1 MSALSK
7 RLASRGAAALVA
19 AAVSGTALAGDLQL
33 IASDGTVHR
42 ILVSSWTAPGGI
54 AGTTVRHQIQGAGGA
69 KQTITVPGTEDAA
82 VERSPAVG
90 IDRVD
95 GSLVLVWVR
104 EEAGSTH
111 LRIARWVKGAW
122 TASTV
127 LDGPRAGSGSPN
139 LWVGTNWIH
148 VSWSESTGQSPTYWR
163 AVYAKDTFGRTFG
176 PELMTTDLPLVPAAA
191 TEAPGTTMPDGLDA
205 YFTYTSPG
213 PTTTD
218 PGRMY
223 VWGIRDEPVPIGY
236 AEGTE
241 IATLGADTRDS
252 GVRTFRSSL
261 TLWYHTGDRFFYRT
275 RSSGV
280 WGGLRIV
287 ALDAQTTP
295 EAARLQVDEML
306 RRR

>member
-7 RLASRGAAALVA
+7 RSAYLGAAALVA
-19 AAVSGTALAGDLQL
+19 TVVSGPARAGDLQL
-33 IASDGTVHR
+33 IAADGTVHR
-42 ILVSSWTAPGGI
+42 ILVSSWTAPGGA
-54 AGTTVRHQIQGAGGA
+54 AGTTVRHQIQGATGA

-82 VERSPAVG
+82 IERSPALG

-122 TASTV
+122 TASTA
-127 LDGPRAGSGSPN
+127 LDGPRAGSSSPS
-139 LWVGTNWIH
+139 LWVGEDWIH
-148 VSWSESTGQSPTYWR
+148 VAWSESTGQGPTFWR
-163 AVYAKDTFGRTFG
+163 AVYAKDAFGRAFG
-176 PELMTTDLPLVPAAA
+176 PESMTTDVPLVPAAA
-191 TEAPGTTMPDGLDA
+191 AEAPGASMPEGIDA

-213 PTTTD
+213 PSTND

-241 IATLGADTRDS
+241 IATLGSDTRDS
-252 GVRTFRSSL
+252 GARTFGSSL
-261 TLWYHTGDRFFYRT
+261 TLWYHTGDRFFYRSRT
-275 RSSGV
+275 AGV
-280 WGGLRIV
+280 WGAIRMV
-287 ALDAQTTP
+287 VLDAQTTP

>member
-1 MSALSK
+1 MSALSNG
-7 RLASRGAAALVA
+7 RAFLGAAALVA
-19 AAVSGTALAGDLQL
+19 STLSGAARAGDLQL
-33 IASDGTVHR
+33 IAADGTVHR
-42 ILVSSWTAPGGI
+42 ILVSSWTAPVGV
-54 AGTTVRHQIQGAGGA
+54 AGTTIRHQIQGASGA
-69 KQTITVPGTEDAA
+69 KQTITVPGTEDVA
-82 VERSPAVG
+82 VERSPALG

-111 LRIARWVKGAW
+111 LRIARWARGAW

-127 LDGPRAGSGSPN
+127 LDGPRPGSGAPS
-139 LWVGTNWIH
+139 LWVGAGWIH
-148 VSWSESTGQSPTYWR
+148 VAWSEGAGQAPTFWR
-163 AVYAKDTFGRTFG
+163 AVYAKDSFAKAFG
-176 PELMTTDLPLVPAAA
+176 PEWMTTDVPLVPGAA
-191 TEAPGTTMPDGLDA
+191 TEAPGATMPEGLDA

-213 PTTTD
+213 PATTD

-241 IATLGADTRDS
+241 IATSGTDTRDS
-252 GVRTFRSSL
+252 GVRAFGSSL

-275 RSSGV
+275 RTSGI
-280 WGGLRIV
+280 WGTARMV
-287 ALDAQTTP
+287 VLDAQTTP